1 MKRWNRCILTPLT
14 PRQKRMAEAKVAE
27 AAGWAEVSEAAGLA
41 EVSEV
46 AGLAKV
52 SEAADLAEVSE
63 AASLAVEE
71 VAEAADRAVAVE
83 E

>member
-1 MKRWNRCILTPLT
+1 MKRWNRCTLTPLT

-41 EVSEV
+41 EVSE
-46 AGLAKV
+46 
-52 SEAADLAEVSE
+52 AADLAEVSE

>member
-41 EVSEV
+41 EVSE
-46 AGLAKV
+46 
-52 SEAADLAEVSE
+52 